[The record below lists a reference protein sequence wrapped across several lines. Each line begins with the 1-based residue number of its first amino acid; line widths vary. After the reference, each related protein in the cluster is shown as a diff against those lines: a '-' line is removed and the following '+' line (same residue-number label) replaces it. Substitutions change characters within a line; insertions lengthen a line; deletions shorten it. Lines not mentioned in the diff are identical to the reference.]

1 MIPFF
6 NVREQYLDNQS
17 VIDYHMQ
24 YAMSTG
30 QMYSGDYLDSLKY
43 QISADYEVSIS
54 QITLTNSGTSALT
67 IAINTL
73 NIPRN
78 SSVLMPT
85 LTYVATA
92 QAVIA
97 AGLRPVFVDIDEN
110 CLMCFDDL
118 KRKFDL
124 LRPFVKAVIGVDLY
138 GQPIFRGKLEAFCTN
153 NNLKLVIDSAQS
165 YGSKHAGT
173 QNRVKVDRQCLSF
186 NPLKNWG
193 GIGGGAVIASED
205 SQFDLHAASHE
216 GKAYGEVWRHGL
228 NMRMDSLQ
236 AGVLLAK
243 YDYYK
248 EHINRKGEIHLAYR
262 RAFPEDIMPY
272 ASSMWTWNPY
282 VSVIF
287 PKNAEE
293 VRAALDAAGIEHRS
307 HYTLPLHMEPYF
319 KDHPRDCPRA
329 EALAG
334 KIISLPNHWHLRD
347 DQVHQIIDVVSR
359 SIS

>member
-1 MIPFF
+1 M
-6 NVREQYLDNQS
+6 
-17 VIDYHMQ
+17 
-24 YAMSTG
+24 
-30 QMYSGDYLDSLKY
+30 
-43 QISADYEVSIS
+43 
-54 QITLTNSGTSALT
+54 
-67 IAINTL
+67 
-73 NIPRN
+73 
-78 SSVLMPT
+78 
-85 LTYVATA
+85 
-92 QAVIA
+92 IA
-97 AGLRPVFVDIDEN
+97 AGHRPVFVDIDES

-124 LRPFVKAVIGVDLY
+124 LRPYVRAVIGVDLY
-138 GQPIFRGKLEAFCTN
+138 GQPIFRGKLEAFCRS

-165 YGSKHAGT
+165 YGSKHPGT
-173 QNRVKVDRQCLSF
+173 QNKVEIDRQCLSF

-193 GIGGGAVIASED
+193 GIGGGAVIAPEEA
-205 SQFDLHAASHE
+205 QFNLHAATHE
-216 GKAYGEVWRHGL
+216 GKVGGQVWRHGI
-228 NMRMDSLQ
+228 NMRMDNIQ
-236 AGVLLAK
+236 AAVLMAK

-272 ASSMWTWNPY
+272 ASAMHTWDPY

-287 PKNAEE
+287 PENADE
-293 VRAALDAAGIEHRS
+293 VRSALDAAGIEHRS
-307 HYTLPLHMEPYF
+307 HYALPLHMEPYF

-334 KIISLPNHWHLRD
+334 KIITLPNHWHLRD